1 MSGPTYQTLVTRQR
15 ERLLEA
21 LRSALGGVDRVALVG
36 FPDHNNVG
44 DSAIWVG
51 TCDALRAL
59 GVTVGY
65 AATWWSYSAEH
76 LRRAVG
82 GAPVLIHGGGN
93 LGDRYLHEQELRERV
108 LRDLRDRPVLQMPQT
123 VGFSD
128 EARARGFARIAAR
141 RPAFCV
147 FVRDHVSASM
157 LARLDLPATVVPD
170 AAFAMNVD
178 RLRPWPSSVPA
189 TRVLWLARTDI
200 ECRSPADDFRSAAGV
215 RMLDWPE
222 VMGPLERWPAVAKE
236 AVERTTRLRQ
246 GGFVG
251 AGVGTR
257 AARRVIR
264 LIGREERY
272 PAFGRTTG
280 HLGDLDEFAAGL
292 QHAAAHRVATGLGTL
307 ASAGT
312 VVTDRLHAH
321 VLSVLVGVPS
331 VVYDNTDRKLS
342 RYWDTWTP
350 PAGVATWAAGAGAAW
365 EAVAAN

>member
-1 MSGPTYQTLVTRQR
+1 MYQTFVTRQR
-15 ERLLEA
+15 ERVLEA
-21 LRSALGGVDRVALVG
+21 LRSALGGADRVALVG

-82 GAPVLIHGGGN
+82 RAPVLIHGGGN
-93 LGDRYLHEQELRERV
+93 LGDRYLHEQELREHV

-141 RPAFCV
+141 HPSFSV
-147 FVRDHVSASM
+147 FVRDHESASM

-170 AAFAMNVD
+170 AAFAMD
-178 RLRPWPSSVPA
+178 LQRLRPWPTPFPP
-189 TRVLWLARTDI
+189 TPVLWLARTDI
-200 ECRSPADDFRSAAGV
+200 ERCAQAADFRSSPGL

-222 VMGPLERWPAVAKE
+222 VMGPIEDWPPAARS
-236 AVERTTRLRQ
+236 AVEETTGLMRA
-246 GGFVG
+246 GFVG
-251 AGVGTR
+251 AGLRRR

-264 LIGREERY
+264 YLGGEQRH
-272 PAFGRTTG
+272 PAFGRSTE
-280 HLGDLDEFAAGL
+280 HLGDLNHLAAGL
-292 QHAAAHRVATGLGTL
+292 QHAAEHRAATGLGTL
-307 ASAGT
+307 AADGG
-312 VVTDRLHAH
+312 R
-321 VLSVLVGVPS
+321 P
-331 VVYDNTDRKLS
+331 
-342 RYWDTWTP
+342 TP
-350 PAGVATWAAGAGAAW
+350 G
-365 EAVAAN
+365 